1 VAVISM
7 DPVVV
12 PENKVETKPVSVIT
26 SSLIEDTGVTT
37 LSVPATVSD
46 VSSGDV
52 RSVSDENAN

>member
-1 VAVISM
+1 M

-12 PENKVETKPVSVIT
+12 HGNKPVEKPVSVII
-26 SSLIEDTGVTT
+26 SSLIEDTGAT

-52 RSVSDENAN
+52 RSVSDGNAN